1 MLNIVKYHPKYDIL
15 RGIAALTVLF
25 AHVIQVYIRRLYIGD
40 EIIFDI
46 SGTLASHAVIIFFL
60 LSGYLITA
68 SIIGNSK
75 YNEKFDYIGYLK
87 ARVIRIYPPLIGAIL
102 LVLCCWALIHG
113 LNLPGKIHYGISTD
127 TLVVRDSFILTP
139 RDILLALAMRNGML
153 QVNGPLWSLSLEFI
167 LYIIAMFVTLAITA
181 KILMARLV
189 WMMVAIFVFAY
200 GMKLN
205 TNFSFFALV
214 WLGGSLS
221 AIVISMGKLDNV
233 TIHGR
238 FLFIIVVVS
247 LFVVAIVN
255 PKLISIQNVYPISNT
270 IIRILFCFFYLYL
283 MFMTNILDGI
293 KSEILI
299 KSGSYSYSLYIIHFP
314 ILLLIYSITQN
325 WMGGDF
331 YRTLLISCLA
341 VITTVIVASVF
352 SRYFEN
358 KSIFKPWVCS
368 AFNLLNLRVNSK
380 R

>member
-46 SGTLASHAVIIFFL
+46 SGTLANHAVMIFFL

-68 SIIGNSK
+68 SIIGNIK
-75 YNEKFDYIGYLK
+75 YNVKFDYIAYLK
-87 ARVIRIYPPLIGAIL
+87 ARIIRIYPPLIGAII

-127 TLVVRDSFILTP
+127 TLVVRDSFDLKP
-139 RDILLALAMRNGML
+139 RDIFLVLAMRNGML
-153 QVNGPLWSLSLEFI
+153 QADGPLWSLSLEFV

-181 KILMARLV
+181 KILVTRLA
-189 WMMVAIFVFAY
+189 WIMIAILVFAY

-205 TNFSFFALV
+205 TQFSFFAFV
-214 WLGGSLS
+214 WLVGSLS
-221 AIVISMGKLDNV
+221 AIANSMNKLDNM
-233 TIHGR
+233 IIYGR
-238 FLFIIVVVS
+238 ILFITTLVS
-247 LFVVAIVN
+247 LFVIAIVN
-255 PKLISIQNVYPISNT
+255 PRLISIQNIYPLSNT

-331 YRTLLISCLA
+331 YRTLLTSCFA
-341 VITTVIVASVF
+341 VITSVMAASVF
-352 SRYFEN
+352 SKYFEN
-358 KSIFKPWVCS
+358 KRIFKPWVCS
-368 AFNLLNLRVNSK
+368 VFNLLNLRVISK